1 MLKNLNIKI
10 KMLILVILPVLLIIA
25 LASYLIVDNLNNLSS
40 FKEVKKVFKFS
51 STKMFSLLH
60 SLQKER
66 GLSIGYLASNG
77 KVFSKRLRN
86 QVQITNRAIKEFKYE
101 IKKLKKIN
109 PRLFEKHY
117 GEVLEMLSKI
127 NEIRQKVINLKI
139 QPIKVLKYY
148 SNINIKLLKT
158 QNHLDQMVD
167 SDKVNKMVDNYF
179 DTLKLT
185 EYLGRERA
193 IVAYALAKGNLS
205 DELLIYW
212 TSAIEQEN
220 HILAEDEKLK
230 KLIASEMSQ
239 IQKFRDIILLLPKK
253 EEILSDIKDITG
265 YGGLIHNFKNYVL
278 RGKEQYKLNVEKDYK
293 ILLEK
298 IKKYENLGVSD
309 EEKRYLG
316 IIKNTFTEYYN
327 SLKNIVTANQNGM
340 KIKEIDKIVK
350 INDNPAISAFHML
363 TKKGLKLANL
373 DPVKWFDLAT
383 KVINKLSNY
392 AKLQAKDVLNEINS
406 EISHLQIFITFISIL
421 VIGLIVLI
429 IVLSFIISKELI
441 LNIEKLK
448 NGLLGFFRYL
458 NRETTNATLIEIF
471 SNDEIGHMAKVI
483 NENIEKIEENLQK
496 DALMISGLTR
506 EVEKMK
512 RGVLKG
518 RVTEEAANPDLEK
531 VRVIF
536 NEMQDAL
543 EKIIGDDINKTVKVL
558 DAAMQKDF
566 TKRIQDVIGKV
577 EKAVNSVLDTITQI
591 LTINRENGEKLSDS
605 AKILKEKMEELF
617 KSSKESS
624 EELFEV
630 SQMMQEIN
638 NQIFEISNQTTQVI
652 HQSEDIKNVVSVI
665 QEIADQTNLLA
676 LNAAI
681 EAARAGEH
689 GRGFAVVADEVR
701 KLAEKTQ
708 KSLSEI
714 DANINILTQSISNVG
729 NAIIKQT
736 DEISNATAKIEDV
749 SQKTQNMEKAVEEV
763 NEITEEVSKMADTM
777 LKNVEENKF

>member
-10 KMLILVILPVLLIIA
+10 KMLILIILPIIFIIG
-25 LASYLIVDNLNNLSS
+25 LASYLIIDNLNNLTS

-51 STKMFSLLH
+51 SSKMFNLLH

-77 KVFSKRLRN
+77 KVFSKRLHN
-86 QVQITNRAIKEFKYE
+86 QVQITNRAIKEFENE
-101 IKKLKKIN
+101 IKKLKNIN
-109 PRLFEKHY
+109 PELFEKHY
-117 GEVLEMLSKI
+117 GEILEMISKV

-139 QPIKVLKYY
+139 APIEVLKYY

-158 QNHLDQMVD
+158 QSYLDQMINFD
-167 SDKVNKMVDNYF
+167 RINKMVDNYF
-179 DTLKLT
+179 NILKLT

-193 IVAYALAKGNLS
+193 IVAYALAKGNLNN
-205 DELLIYW
+205 DLLIYW

-220 HILAEDEKLK
+220 HILYKNQNLK
-230 KLIASEMSQ
+230 KLISLKLSQ
-239 IQKFRDIILLLPKK
+239 IQKFRDVILLLPKK
-253 EEILSDIKDITG
+253 EEILSDIKDIIG

-278 RGKEQYKLNVEKDYK
+278 RGKEKYKLNVEKDYK
-293 ILLEK
+293 LLLEK
-298 IKKYENLGVSD
+298 IKEYESLGVSD
-309 EEKRYLG
+309 EEKRYLD
-316 IIKNTFTEYYN
+316 IIKNTFTKYYN
-327 SLKNIVTANQNGM
+327 GLKDVVSAHQNKM
-340 KIKEIDKIVK
+340 KINDLDKIVK
-350 INDNPAISAFHML
+350 VNDNPAIDALHML

-373 DPVKWFDLAT
+373 NPVKWFDLAT
-383 KVINKLSNY
+383 DVINKLSKY
-392 AKLQAKDVLNEINS
+392 AKAQAKYVLNEINN
-406 EISHLQIFITFISIL
+406 EISHLEFIITLISIV
-421 VIGLIVLI
+421 VIGLIILI

-448 NGLLGFFRYL
+448 NGLLKFFKYL
-458 NRETTNATLIEIF
+458 NREITNATLIHID
-471 SNDEIGHMAKVI
+471 SNDEIAHMAKVI

-496 DALMISGLTR
+496 DALMISGLAR

-543 EKIIGDDINKTVKVL
+543 EKIIGDDINKTAMVL

-566 TKRIQDVIGKV
+566 SKRIQNAIGKV
-577 EKAVNSVLDTITQI
+577 EKAINSVLDTITQI

-605 AKILKEKMEELF
+605 AKVLREKMEVLF
-617 KSSKESS
+617 KSSKEAS
-624 EELFEV
+624 EELYEV
-630 SQMMQEIN
+630 SQVMQEIN
-638 NQIFEISNQTTQVI
+638 NQIFEISNQTTHVI
-652 HQSEDIKNVVSVI
+652 QQSEDIKNVVNVI

-736 DEISNATAKIEDV
+736 DEISKATAKIEDV
-749 SQKTQNMEKAVEEV
+749 SQKTQNMEKAVKEV